1 MRTQRT
7 EPDHEKI
14 LQDTKP
20 HSDFTS
26 ALSFVLR
33 NSNKS
38 EMISPTETLSLYQL
52 HFTLVFD
59 ALKGD
64 KKLILDFFSAY
75 SSFYE
80 ETLTH
85 HHHPLDM
92 TLT

>member
-1 MRTQRT
+1 MSRSYRTQNRT
-7 EPDHEKI
+7 
-14 LQDTKP
+14 
-20 HSDFTS
+20 

-64 KKLILDFFSAY
+64 KKLILDFFFSAY